1 MSVSLEGMEMP
12 ASSTLKQAL
21 DIQRNNFLA
30 SLGDLAYL
38 SREVWASVMQSASGL
53 LRSTWLLLER
63 FDPWCTKTLTMGK
76 LESVHDRER
85 TKRERVCFKCVSP
98 HSLYMWYYTLAYHLR
113 LIAKRSLNSVMFK
126 KRSHCGSIEP
136 NSDWTLKT
144 KIWA

>member
-38 SREVWASVMQSASGL
+38 SREVWASVRRIGTPEIDLAP
-53 LRSTWLLLER
+53 
-63 FDPWCTKTLTMGK
+63 PWTIWSLVQKKHLQWGSLNLFMIG
-76 LESVHDRER
+76 RG